1 MITRRT
7 LETAGFFT
15 IAAALHVSAAAI
27 MLSDRLERGDAAE
40 APPAALSAGGE
51 EIRAMVEAWESPPE
65 TETAPEIA
73 ATEPQPQPEPAPPPA
88 EPAPESAPAPLAA
101 PPLAPPDPAP
111 TQPNLPP
118 PPEPVAPEPEPDPIE
133 PAELDLPELQ
143 QLTPPTIEVASP
155 LALEASSRPDRRPAR
170 QPRPEPEPEP
180 RRAAAPAPQP
190 AREAPAQAQPAQRAG
205 EGGQS
210 QRSSAGGGGGGVRAE
225 TRASA
230 MAQWTAQIATCI
242 GRQFSRVSGA
252 RGGRIVVNISIARN
266 GRVQGATLISG
277 TGDARVDGQVVRTA
291 QRLRACPA
299 APAAVTDATHTF
311 TTPFTLQ

>member
-1 MITRRT
+1 MISLRT

-27 MLSDRLERGDAAE
+27 MLPDRLERGAAAE

-51 EIRAMVEAWESPPE
+51 EIRSMVEAWEAPPE
-65 TETAPEIA
+65 TRTAPEIA
-73 ATEPQPQPEPAPPPA
+73 APQPAPEPEPAPQPA
-88 EPAPESAPAPLAA
+88 APEPVSRQVAA
-101 PPLAPPDPAP
+101 APLAPPDPTPA
-111 TQPNLPP
+111 QPNLPP
-118 PPEPVAPEPEPDPIE
+118 PPEPVAPEPIDP
-133 PAELDLPELQ
+133 AQLDLPDLQ
-143 QLTPPTIEVASP
+143 QLTPPVIELASP

-180 RRAAAPAPQP
+180 EPRRAAAPSPQP
-190 AREAPAQAQPAQRAG
+190 APQTAAQAQPAQRAG
-205 EGGQS
+205 EGGRS
-210 QRSSAGGGGGGVRAE
+210 QNSRAGGGGGGVSAE

-252 RGGRIVVNISIARN
+252 RGGRIVVNISMNRN
-266 GRVQGATLISG
+266 GRVQGATLVSG
-277 TGDARVDGQVVRTA
+277 TGDARIDGQVVRTA

-299 APAAVTDATHTF
+299 APAAVTDQSHTF
-311 TTPFTLQ
+311 TTPFTLG

>member
-27 MLSDRLERGDAAE
+27 MLPDQLERGAAAE

-51 EIRAMVEAWESPPE
+51 EIRSMVEAWEAPPE

-73 ATEPQPQPEPAPPPA
+73 TPQPPPEPELAPQPAEPVPEPAPVQTA
-88 EPAPESAPAPLAA
+88 AAPLA
-101 PPLAPPDPAP
+101 LPDPAP
-111 TQPNLPP
+111 SQPNLPP
-118 PPEPVAPEPEPDPIE
+118 PPEPVAPEP
-133 PAELDLPELQ
+133 AELDLPELQ
-143 QLTPPTIEVASP
+143 QLPSPRIETASP

-170 QPRPEPEPEP
+170 QPRPEPEPES
-180 RRAAAPAPQP
+180 RRAAAPSPQP
-190 AREAPAQAQPAQRAG
+190 AREAPAPAQPAQRAG

-210 QRSSAGGGGGGVRAE
+210 QRSSAGGGGGGVSDQ